1 MKRKNFYKQV
11 LGEKWVWKQGTQI
24 FVRLTYP
31 DVPLERK
38 MKRSYFG
45 KEIQACFLYFK
56 DKAADRIGGDDAD
69 IPSISAMNSL
79 DSPMTPCPSGK
90 IVHVLSFLVI
100 SLWNIIFI
108 SCRICYTGVRQ
119 KLSRCVEICGANSLW
134 RLFYSNCRSS

>member
-1 MKRKNFYKQV
+1 
-11 LGEKWVWKQGTQI
+11 
-24 FVRLTYP
+24 
-31 DVPLERK
+31 

-100 SLWNIIFI
+100 SL
-108 SCRICYTGVRQ
+108 
-119 KLSRCVEICGANSLW
+119 
-134 RLFYSNCRSS
+134 